1 MLEGAARSFRGNSHD
16 PPFAV
21 RISPWTTHCPA
32 DQPSTRALRAPHH
45 GRRPG
50 GLRVVGH
57 HRPARYVSGAIA
69 DPDRQPPRRSPHFTS
84 PQYGYT
90 ETSPANWYSGGQAT
104 ERWDGKGAPGDE
116 DSVVDLFHGP
126 DGVEAWAVAAP
137 TKQSLAAYS
146 RTTTQAAAA
155 EHPCPAIPQT
165 DQAITIGGVPARLLG
180 MQCPPGSGFLVET
193 AVTIH
198 DGTGFVFTSQN
209 PTGGG
214 DKSADRA
221 AFRRFL
227 AGIRF

>member
-1 MLEGAARSFRGNSHD
+1 MVAVLAGCASSATTGPPDTSLAQSPTPTASPPAAAR
-16 PPFAV
+16 
-21 RISPWTTHCPA
+21 I
-32 DQPSTRALRAPHH
+32 
-45 GRRPG
+45 
-50 GLRVVGH
+50 
-57 HRPARYVSGAIA
+57 
-69 DPDRQPPRRSPHFTS
+69 FTS
-84 PQYGYT
+84 RQYGYT
-90 ETSPANWYSGGQAT
+90 ETPPADWYSGGQAT
-104 ERWDGKGAPGDE
+104 EQWDGKGAPGDA

-180 MQCPPGSGFLVET
+180 VQCPPGSGFLVET

-214 DKSADRA
+214 DKTADRA

-227 AGIRF
+227 AGIRFSRAS